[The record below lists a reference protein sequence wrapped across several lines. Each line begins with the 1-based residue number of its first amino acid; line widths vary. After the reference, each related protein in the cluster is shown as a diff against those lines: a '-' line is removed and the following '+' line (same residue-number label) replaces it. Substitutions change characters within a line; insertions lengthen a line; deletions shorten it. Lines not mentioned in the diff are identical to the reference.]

1 MNKSFLLCALL
12 AMLCIV
18 SCNKNESTEIV
29 EPSSNNPISKA
40 PIKVDDDILFTWGE
54 DGWPRISEDDGTKQ
68 LTEEQFRSL
77 LVGHCISD
85 RHSFLIDESGKV
97 LLDKEFWRKYIGTSS
112 RTYNFVNDTTVN
124 ISGHVILPGSEKD
137 GPFTHSK
144 PFVYSAIDNSLCVDN
159 KKVLKVLSI
168 DTNADTGAVS
178 LKAIMNM
185 TYDAVEP
192 CDPIFCYLVCDVK

>member
-12 AMLCIV
+12 TMLCIV

-54 DGWPRISEDDGTKQ
+54 DGWPRMSEDGIQQISE
-68 LTEEQFRSL
+68 ERFMSL
-77 LVGHCISD
+77 FVGHSISD
-85 RHSFLIDESGKV
+85 KHSFLIDESGKV
-97 LLDKEFWRKYIGTSS
+97 LLDKEFWRKYIGSS
-112 RTYNFVNDTTVN
+112 IQTYDFVNDATID
-124 ISGHVILPGSEKD
+124 ISGHVILPGSDND
-137 GPFTHSK
+137 GPYTHSK
-144 PFVYSAIDNSLCVDN
+144 PFVYSAIDNFLYLDN
-159 KKVLKVLSI
+159 KKALQILSV
-168 DTNADTGAVS
+168 DTNADTGIVT

-185 TYDAVEP
+185 AYDAVEP